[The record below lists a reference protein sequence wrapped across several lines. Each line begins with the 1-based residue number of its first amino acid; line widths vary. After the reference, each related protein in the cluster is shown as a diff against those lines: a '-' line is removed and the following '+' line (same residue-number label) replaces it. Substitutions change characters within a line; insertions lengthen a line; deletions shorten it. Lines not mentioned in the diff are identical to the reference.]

1 MRFLRRR
8 RQGGGSTVF
17 LIFGV
22 IGLFMACGGLL
33 VGVPAG
39 FYRAREV
46 RNLPQPTTA
55 ELEALPAGTTVL
67 ISAQLPTDVATTD
80 GLALFYIEE
89 RLNATPSTNDEST
102 SASDRDWVRVE
113 GTERLTVVVG
123 GGAQLTVQFSNN
135 TSFGNTQEVEGGVDD
150 GELDR
155 RTVGYLPGQ
164 TVALEGAWEGNDLFT
179 AKTVYAGTVDDFV
192 TSVGRSPFAILG
204 FSLVCLMISFAFI
217 GVGGAARF
225 LRR

>member
-1 MRFLRRR
+1 M
-8 RQGGGSTVF
+8 GGSTVF

-22 IGLFMACGGLL
+22 IGLFMACGGIV

-39 FYRAREV
+39 IVRARAV

-55 ELEALPAGTTVL
+55 ELSTLPAGTTVL
-67 ISAQLPTDVATTD
+67 IPAQLPTDIATTD
-80 GLALFYIEE
+80 GLALYYIEE
-89 RLNATPSTNDEST
+89 RLNATVAAGDEST
-102 SASDRDWVRVE
+102 SAADRNWVRVE
-113 GTERLTVVVG
+113 GTDRLDVMMSDG
-123 GGAQLTVQFSNN
+123 EWLTVQFSNN
-135 TSFGNTQEVEGGVDD
+135 TSFGNTQEIEGAMDD

-204 FSLVCLMISFAFI
+204 FSLVCLLLSFVFI